1 MADRRL
7 VMLRDYPGLLGR
19 AEADPKLIEYLPKVP
34 STSVVLFYCVPKPD
48 GRKKLYQ
55 AIKKLGGV
63 VSFDPLRGAELTSF
77 VTEAFRRHGRECDQ
91 RTAEYLIFIAG
102 TDTGLLLS
110 EVSKIAALHPE
121 TPAVDP
127 ADVQA
132 LATPTAEATVFQ
144 MVDAVVSGQE
154 SRAFRLMRDI
164 LLAGEDR
171 LFLLAMLLR
180 QFRLLQHV
188 KIMQYEKRS
197 PAFIREALGVPEF
210 AASQYIR
217 QAASWSGKQVREA
230 VALCLEMEE
239 DVKSGRINQEGSAE
253 EVMLKLLLS
262 RKKDQT

>member
-1 MADRRL
+1 M
-7 VMLRDYPGLLGR
+7 
-19 AEADPKLIEYLPKVP
+19 
-34 STSVVLFYCVPKPD
+34 
-48 GRKKLYQ
+48 
-55 AIKKLGGV
+55 
-63 VSFDPLRGAELTSF
+63 
-77 VTEAFRRHGRECDQ
+77 
-91 RTAEYLIFIAG
+91 
-102 TDTGLLLS
+102 
-110 EVSKIAALHPE
+110 
-121 TPAVDP
+121 DP